1 MLCKIS
7 SELLEKLIENH
18 FEKFANRNKNEL
30 NDFKLGNGNLKISVP
45 QINKKMLRLEN
56 INTTLNFENVAKGI
70 M

>member
-56 INTTLNFENVAKGI
+56 NNTTLNFENVAKGI

>member
-56 INTTLNFENVAKGI
+56 NNTTLNFEIVAKGI